1 MKNMLF
7 PFPKS
12 VEYKEGSYTLKK
24 ALKTACIMC
33 FYKDALSCDEISF
46 VQDDGLEKEEYT
58 LCVCDKGIE
67 IKYSTE
73 EGRFRAITTLYQ
85 MVKEGAELKFVC
97 ISDKPDFERR
107 GYMLDISRGRKP
119 KVETLKE
126 FIEYLAEMK
135 YNEFQIYIE
144 DFSFKYAA
152 YPQVN
157 EDFDCLT
164 PEDIKDIE
172 AFCAERFIDLVPNQN
187 CFGHMNHWLGREEYK
202 HMGLFDDETP
212 NSGTLNPVH
221 PETFDF
227 VDGLFESLLP
237 HFKSEYVNVGMD
249 EAFGLGKFQ
258 SKEFC
263 DKYGKDTMF
272 MDYLNKVSEHVNK
285 KYGKKVM
292 FWADMITNYPNAHTR
307 IPKNATALEWGYE
320 LIQSQTMAEHC
331 WAFQQKGV
339 DFYVCPSTNTHLS
352 YTGRND
358 VTTFNLRTAGEVGR
372 TYGARGYLITDWGMP
387 FDGHAQSLV
396 FSYFAAALAAQYGW
410 QVGRLQNGEDFKTDY
425 IRAAN
430 KFMDNYWFGGKEV
443 SEYLYRLANYYLLEP
458 ERIHVGTI
466 CGESFGEPLDVT
478 GNIFFD
484 LKRNGYDF
492 YFDNLIEYVEKIMK
506 DIETIDFD
514 ARLKKE
520 ILLGAKQVIV
530 SAELCKIRRKQEVSV
545 DKCKEISALIDEVRA
560 EFMDCWRDRNFE
572 KGIEIYSDKL
582 LLRKAE
588 MEALVK

>member
-1 MKNMLF
+1 MIF
-7 PFPKS
+7 PVPKKE
-12 VEYKEGSYTLKK
+12 EYKEGIYTLKAK
-24 ALKTACIMC
+24 LSTACLKC
-33 FYKDALSCDEISF
+33 FYSEALACDEIKF
-46 VQDDGLEKEEYT
+46 EKSADLIKEAHT
-58 LCVCDKGIE
+58 LSICDKGIK
-67 IKYSTE
+67 ITYATD
-73 EGRFRAITTLYQ
+73 EGRFRAVTSLYHL
-85 MVKEGAELKFVC
+85 VKAQNGELKFAE
-97 ISDKPDFERR
+97 IEDEPDFERR

-119 KVETLKE
+119 KVETIKGL
-126 FIEYLAEMK
+126 IEYLAEMK

-144 DFSFKYAA
+144 DFSFKYKA

-157 EDFDCLT
+157 ADFDCLT

-172 AFCAERFIDLVPNQN
+172 EFCSERFIDLVPNQN
-187 CFGHMNHWLGREEYK
+187 CFGHMSHWLGRDEYK
-202 HMGLFDDETP
+202 HMGLFDENTP

-263 DKYGKDTMF
+263 DKYGKDVMF
-272 MDYLNKVSEHVNK
+272 TDYLNKISDHVNK
-285 KYGKKVM
+285 KYNKKVM

-339 DFYVCPSTNTHLS
+339 DFYVCPSANTHLS
-352 YTGRND
+352 YVGRND

-387 FDGHAQSLV
+387 SDGHAQSLV

-430 KFMDNYWFGGKEV
+430 KFMDDYWFGGVEV
-443 SEYLYRLANYYLLEP
+443 SEYLFRLANCYLLEP

-478 GNIFFD
+478 GNIYFD

-492 YFDNLIEYVEKIMK
+492 YFDNLIDYVQKIMK
-506 DIETIDFD
+506 DIEALDFD

-530 SAELCKIRRKQEVSV
+530 AAELCKVRRHQEITA
-545 DKCKEISALIDEVRA
+545 DKCKEVSALIDEVRT

-572 KGIEIYSDKL
+572 KGIEIYSGKL
-582 LLRKAE
+582 LKRKEE
-588 MEALVK
+588 MEARVK